1 MRELERID
9 RISDKFHLLWQHF
22 PDMRFYQFILFICE
36 CGVELGIY
44 RKGQD
49 TFFFEDTLNEQVL
62 DKMIEKYIKN

>member
-1 MRELERID
+1 MREVERID
-9 RISDKFHLLWQHF
+9 RISDKFQLLWHHF

-36 CGVELGIY
+36 CGVEAGIY